1 METTNQEKSIMSSC
15 LACCVALQQG
25 EVKKA
30 ADILEL
36 FYDELDTVN
45 DEQVLAS
52 LKNILSTAIR
62 KRYQD
67 FFWHILKEQKER
79 LLLIV
84 AKPELRSQ
92 SQEFLTFVIFNVC
105 DRRILEARA
114 IAQNL
119 VEAFTRNTNNG
130 ELRSFWNEWTSLIAR
145 IARRNW
151 QSETDWLLQI
161 LLHQLWRRQDVKL
174 FQLVV
179 WQLQMHLSMY
189 CRFDSIEG
197 MLVTYRKLF
206 LSYLL
211 LLELAGKN
219 YMEQEKRETWLQI
232 GLRGLSEM
240 VIQIARVQMLEE
252 HEVFQQFFDKLV
264 TGEGKTKLKL
274 RMHKLLQL
282 AIAFWIMSYPK
293 SSRRQAKFL
302 DDILQPN
309 YIEENYQRMLEKLC

>member
-15 LACCVALQQG
+15 LACCFALQQG

-84 AKPELRSQ
+84 AKPELRLQ

-114 IAQNL
+114 IAREL
-119 VEAFTRNTNNG
+119 VECFTRNATSE

-151 QSETDWLLQI
+151 QSEMDWLLQI
-161 LLHQLWRRQDVKL
+161 LLHQLWRRGDIKL

-197 MLVTYRKLF
+197 MLTVYRKLF
-206 LSYLL
+206 EGYLM

-219 YMEQEKRETWLQI
+219 YVEQEKREAWLQA
-232 GLRGLSEM
+232 GLRGFSEM

-252 HEVFQQFFDKLV
+252 QEVFQLFFAKLV
-264 TGEGKTKLKL
+264 TAEEQPKRKQRLQK
-274 RMHKLLQL
+274 MLQL

-293 SSRRQAKFL
+293 SSRRQARFL
-302 DDILQPN
+302 DNILQPN
-309 YIEENYQRMLEKLC
+309 YIGENYQRMLEKLC